1 MNPKPVFCFIDDAA
15 FELDNFRENAASAFE
30 GVEFVY
36 AATFEQALAK
46 LKERLPICFL
56 LDIYGQDPQ
65 KENPGLPGP
74 EIFKRALEQNM
85 SLGDIYTGLD
95 KDGQD
100 RQENGNLFLRW
111 VHAQLEAW
119 QSAFAESCQ
128 SLGQGNSYGLA
139 NMAAVREKYPWA
151 AALGFSRKALF
162 RDAVAMMQTGAD
174 GVLQK
179 PQGATDQEIAK
190 ATKLLAPELA
200 RGAFAAVDRRLAAL
214 AAALGLSLCQDGDNL
229 ALAEA
234 LLQGIRQMDYSL
246 AGEPRVSRSEAAGV
260 LAGIRLEDAGLS
272 PQALGLVLAMRR
284 WLGREIAG
292 R

>member
-15 FELDNFRENAASAFE
+15 FELDNFRKNAASAFA

-36 AATFEQALAK
+36 AATFEQAQAN

-74 EIFKRALEQNM
+74 EVFKRVLEQN
-85 SLGDIYTGLD
+85 SSVGDLYTGLD
-95 KDGQD
+95 QTGGD
-100 RQENGNLFLRW
+100 RQENGNLFLRR
-111 VHAQLEAW
+111 VHAQLESW
-119 QSAFAESCQ
+119 QAAFAQACQ

-139 NMAAVREKYPWA
+139 NLAAVREKYPWA

-162 RDAVAMMQTGAD
+162 RDAVAMLQAGAD

-179 PQGATDQEIAK
+179 PQGATDEEIAK
-190 ATKLLAPELA
+190 ATRLLAPELA
-200 RGAFAAVDRRLAAL
+200 RGAFAAVDRRLAGQ
-214 AAALGLSLCQDGDNL
+214 AAALGLGLWQDGDNL
-229 ALAEA
+229 PMAEV
-234 LLQGIRQMDYSL
+234 LLQGIRQMGSSL
-246 AGEPRVSRSEAAGV
+246 AGEPRVSSSEAAEA

-272 PQALGLVLAMRR
+272 PAALGLVLALRR

-292 R
+292 N